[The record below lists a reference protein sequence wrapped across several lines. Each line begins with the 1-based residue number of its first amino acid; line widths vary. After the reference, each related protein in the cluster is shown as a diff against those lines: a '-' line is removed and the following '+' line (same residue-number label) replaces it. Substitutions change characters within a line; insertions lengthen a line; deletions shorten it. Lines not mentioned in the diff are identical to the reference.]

1 MRFKGW
7 EGTAVLFDLD
17 GVLVDSTAAVER
29 AWRGWADQHGFLYE
43 DVIVHA
49 HGRRTAETIAAVAPH
64 LDARAEALALE
75 DDEVTRAAEIA
86 PLPGSNALLRQLVAG
101 SWAIVTS
108 GPRRLA
114 EARIKACD
122 FPKPGALVTGDD
134 VAIGKPHPEGYI
146 KAAQSLGVAAADCIV
161 FEDAPAGIEAARA
174 SGAVVIALTTTYGV
188 ADLVEADSHIDTLA
202 QVSATLRPNGTVVLH
217 AAQES

>member
-1 MRFKGW
+1 MRFEGW
-7 EGTAVLFDLD
+7 EGAAILFDLD

-43 DVIVHA
+43 DVILHA

-64 LDARAEALALE
+64 LDAHAEALALE
-75 DDEVTRAAEIA
+75 NDEVARATEIA
-86 PLPGSNALLRQLVAG
+86 PLPGAHNLLRQLVGA

-114 EARIKACD
+114 GARIETCG
-122 FPKPGALVTGDD
+122 FQTPPVLVTGDD
-134 VAIGKPHPEGYI
+134 VVVGKPNPEGYI
-146 KAAQSLGVAAADCIV
+146 KAAQSLGVAAADCLV

-174 SGAVVIALTTTYGV
+174 SGAAVIALTTTYGV
-188 ADLVEADSHIDTLA
+188 DKLGEADSHVDTLA
-202 QVSATLRPNGTVVLH
+202 QVSATIRPNGTIVLH
-217 AAQES
+217 ET